1 MAVVLGFFRLW
12 YSLGRRAAAIA
23 ASMTVIRE
31 GATTKN
37 SKGTDWLKFAVGR

>member
-12 YSLGRRAAAIA
+12 QFVGSTSGSHLLF
-23 ASMTVIRE
+23 SMTVIRE

-37 SKGTDWLKFAVGR
+37 S